1 MTDLSIIIINYRS
14 WVPLGKCLDSI
25 LNQNNFNAKILV
37 LDNNSDD
44 NIFNDFKK
52 KYNSVEWFKNDENLG
67 FAKACNIGSKKVN
80 SKWILFLNPDT
91 LIPENCFENLA
102 NKVKDSENEII
113 SIKQLNEKGIDTHAY
128 GIFLNLYSLN
138 GIFRFIY
145 RLVYGLSKKANS
157 AKLYFSPDW
166 VSGSFM
172 LIKRKDFIRIG
183 GWDENFWMYYEDMDI
198 CKRAKKHGIATKFY
212 NDLYCYHF
220 HGKSSRIDLET
231 KIKSKSQVIKSSF
244 IFIKKHYQGLHGI
257 ALYFLLRLS
266 ILIELFLLSPFLKEK
281 RGILNKILGF

>member
-157 AKLYFSPDW
+157 AKLSFSPDW

-172 LIKRKDFIRIG
+172 LIKKKDFIRIG

-244 IFIKKHYQGLHGI
+244 IFIKKHYHGLYGI

-266 ILIELFLLSPFLKEK
+266 IFIELFLLSPFLKEK

>member
-1 MTDLSIIIINYRS
+1 MTDLSIIIVNYRS
-14 WVPLGKCLDSI
+14 WVALSKCLDSI
-25 LNQNNFNAKILV
+25 LNQNKLKAKILV

-44 NIFNDFKK
+44 NIFNDFKN
-52 KYNSVEWFKNDENLG
+52 KYSSVEWFKNNENLG

-91 LIPENCFENLA
+91 LIPQNCFENLA

-113 SIKQLNEKGIDTHAY
+113 SIKQLNEKEIDTHAY

-145 RLVYGLSKKANS
+145 RLLYGLSKKANS
-157 AKLYFSPDW
+157 AKLSFSPDW
-166 VSGSFM
+166 ISGSFM

-198 CKRAKKHGIATKFY
+198 CKRAKKHGISTKFY

-244 IFIKKHYQGLHGI
+244 IFINKHYHGLYGI

-281 RGILNKILGF
+281 RGILKKILGF

>member
-1 MTDLSIIIINYRS
+1 MTDLSIIIVNYRS

-25 LNQNNFNAKILV
+25 LNQKKLKAKILV

-128 GIFLNLYSLN
+128 GMFLNLYSLN

-157 AKLYFSPDW
+157 AKLSFSPDW
-166 VSGSFM
+166 ISGSFM

-198 CKRAKKHGIATKFY
+198 CRRAKKYGISTKFY

-220 HGKSSRIDLET
+220 HGKSSRINLET

-244 IFIKKHYQGLHGI
+244 IFIKKHYHGLHGI
-257 ALYFLLRLS
+257 ALYFLLLLS

-281 RGILNKILGF
+281 RGILKKLLGF

>member
-91 LIPENCFENLA
+91 LIPENFFENLA
-102 NKVKDSENEII
+102 NKVKDSKNEII

-157 AKLYFSPDW
+157 AKLSFSPDW
-166 VSGSFM
+166 ISGSFM

-244 IFIKKHYQGLHGI
+244 IFIKKHYHGLHGI